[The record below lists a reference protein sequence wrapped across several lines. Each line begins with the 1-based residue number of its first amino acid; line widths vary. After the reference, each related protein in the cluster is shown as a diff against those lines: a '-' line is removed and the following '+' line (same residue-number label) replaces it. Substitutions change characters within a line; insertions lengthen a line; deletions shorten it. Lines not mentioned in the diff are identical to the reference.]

1 MFSQGLASFF
11 VTSGRFTAHMIG
23 ETTGTTG
30 SADLRQAGAGKR
42 GRRGSARDFR
52 RTKQGWLYSAPAV
65 LIFGAFVIAPTIY
78 TFYVSL
84 WNWNVLNPSLSI
96 FKGLGNYH
104 QLFTA
109 TDPSFLQSL
118 WNSLYFTGAMV
129 LAGTAISLCLAL
141 LLQRGGTTFNASRV
155 AIYLPNATPLVATS
169 LIWAWIY
176 NPQFGLANWV
186 LHLLHLPASPWTQ
199 GQATAMPAVILFS
212 LWHEV
217 GFTTIVFLGGLT
229 IINDEYS
236 QAARVD
242 GANPWQEFWYITWPQ
257 LRPVTYFVVIIT
269 TILSLQSF
277 TQFYQLSGGGPNNA
291 TTTLSFLVYE
301 ESQVLQNTGYA
312 AALAVVLFL
321 ITIFFT
327 LVRWRTSPRIGR
339 TP

>member
-1 MFSQGLASFF
+1 MSK
-11 VTSGRFTAHMIG
+11 
-23 ETTGTTG
+23 
-30 SADLRQAGAGKR
+30 SAPPRVAVIGAGPVGLEAALYAKACGLPVAVYDR
-42 GRRGSARDFR
+42 GAIAEHLRRWGHARMF
-52 RTKQGWLYSAPAV
+52 TP
-65 LIFGAFVIAPTIY
+65 FG
-78 TFYVSL
+78 
-84 WNWNVLNPSLSI
+84 
-96 FKGLGNYH
+96 
-104 QLFTA
+104 
-109 TDPSFLQSL
+109 
-118 WNSLYFTGAMV
+118 M
-129 LAGTAISLCLAL
+129 
-141 LLQRGGTTFNASRV
+141 
-155 AIYLPNATPLVATS
+155 NATPLVATS

-186 LHLLHLPASPWTQ
+186 LHLLHLPTSPWTQ
-199 GQATAMPAVILFS
+199 GQATSMPAVILFS

-217 GFTTIVFLGGLT
+217 GFTTIVFLGGLA

-257 LRPVTYFVVIIT
+257 LRPVTYFVVVIT

-339 TP
+339 TS

>member
-1 MFSQGLASFF
+1 
-11 VTSGRFTAHMIG
+11 MIG
-23 ETTGTTG
+23 ETTVTAGPAGRATG
-30 SADLRQAGAGKR
+30 SA
-42 GRRGSARDFR
+42 RRIRRVSVRDFR
-52 RTKQGWLYSAPAV
+52 HTNQGWLYSAPAV
-65 LIFGAFVIAPTIY
+65 VIFGAFVIAPTIY

-84 WNWNVLNPSLSI
+84 WKWNVLNPSLSVYR
-96 FKGLGNYH
+96 GLGNYR

-109 TDPSFLQSL
+109 ADPGFLQSL

-129 LAGTAISLCLAL
+129 IAGTAISLCLAL
-141 LLQRGGTTFNASRV
+141 LLASGGGVLNASRV
-155 AIYLPNATPLVATS
+155 AVYLPNATPLVATS

-176 NPQFGLANWV
+176 NPQFGLANWA
-186 LHLLHLPASPWTQ
+186 LHLLHLPTSPWTQ
-199 GQATAMPAVILFS
+199 GQATSMPAVILFS

-229 IINDEYS
+229 IINDEYG

-242 GANPWQEFWYITWPQ
+242 GAGRWQEFWYITWPQ
-257 LRPVTYFVVIIT
+257 LRPVTYFVVVIT

-301 ESQVLQNTGYA
+301 ESQVLENTGYA

-321 ITIFFT
+321 ITILFT
-327 LVRWRTSPRIGR
+327 LVRWRTSTRIGR
-339 TP
+339 TS

>member
-1 MFSQGLASFF
+1 MWDG
-11 VTSGRFTAHMIG
+11 FTAHMIG
-23 ETTGTTG
+23 QATET
-30 SADLRQAGAGKR
+30 AGPAGLKRAGEGKR
-42 GRRGSARDFR
+42 ARRARRASARDFR
-52 RTKQGWLYSAPAV
+52 HTKAGWLYSAPAV
-65 LIFGAFVIAPTIY
+65 LIFSAFVIIPTFY

-84 WNWNVLNPSLSI
+84 WHWNVLNPSLSVY
-96 FKGLGNYH
+96 KGLGNYR
-104 QLFTA
+104 QLLAA
-109 TDPSFLQSL
+109 TDPGFLQTL
-118 WNSLYFTGAMV
+118 WNSLYFTGVMV
-129 LAGTAISLCLAL
+129 IAGTAISLCLAL
-141 LLQRGGTTFNASRV
+141 LLQRGGSVLNASRV
-155 AIYLPNATPLVATS
+155 AIYLPNATPLVGTS

-186 LHLLHLPASPWTQ
+186 LHSLHLPTSPWVE
-199 GQATAMPAVILFS
+199 GQATSMPAVILFS

-217 GFTTIVFLGGLT
+217 GFTTIIFLGGLT
-229 IINDEYS
+229 IINEEYS

-242 GANPWQEFWYITWPQ
+242 GAGPWQEFWYITWPQ
-257 LRPVTYFVVIIT
+257 LRPVTSFVVVIT

-277 TQFYQLSGGGPNNA
+277 TQFYELSGGGPNNA

-327 LVRWRTSPRIGR
+327 LVRWRTSPRIGV

>member
-1 MFSQGLASFF
+1 
-11 VTSGRFTAHMIG
+11 
-23 ETTGTTG
+23 
-30 SADLRQAGAGKR
+30 
-42 GRRGSARDFR
+42 
-52 RTKQGWLYSAPAV
+52 V
-65 LIFGAFVIAPTIY
+65 LIFGAFVIVPTFY

-84 WNWNVLNPSLSI
+84 WNWNVLNPSLSVY
-96 FKGLGNYH
+96 KGLGNYAE
-104 QLFTA
+104 LFSA
-109 TDPSFLQSL
+109 TDPGFVQTLVT
-118 WNSLYFTGAMV
+118 SLYFTGAMV
-129 LAGTAISLCLAL
+129 LAGTAISLALAL
-141 LLQRGGTTFNASRV
+141 LLQRGGSLMNASRL

-169 LIWAWIY
+169 LIWSWIY

-186 LHLLHLPASPWTQ
+186 LHLLHLPTSPWVE
-199 GQATAMPAVILFS
+199 GQATSMPAVILFS

-217 GFTTIVFLGGLT
+217 GFTTIIFLGGLT
-229 IINDEYS
+229 IINEEYS

-242 GANPWQEFWYITWPQ
+242 GAGPWQEFWYITWPQ
-257 LRPVTYFVVIIT
+257 LRPVTSFVVVIT

-277 TQFYQLSGGGPNNA
+277 TQFYELSGGGPNNA

-327 LVRWRTSPRIGR
+327 LVRWRTSPRIGV

>member
-1 MFSQGLASFF
+1 
-11 VTSGRFTAHMIG
+11 MIG
-23 ETTGTTG
+23 QATET
-30 SADLRQAGAGKR
+30 AGPAGLKRAGEGKR
-42 GRRGSARDFR
+42 ARRPGRASPRDFR
-52 RTKQGWLYSAPAV
+52 HTKAGWLYSAPAV
-65 LIFGAFVIAPTIY
+65 LIFSAFVIIPTFY

-84 WNWNVLNPSLSI
+84 WKWNVLNPSLSVY
-96 FKGLGNYH
+96 KGLGNYR
-104 QLFTA
+104 QLLAA
-109 TDPSFLQSL
+109 TDPGFLQTL

-129 LAGTAISLCLAL
+129 IAGTAISLCLAL
-141 LLQRGGTTFNASRV
+141 LLQRGGSVLNASRV

-186 LHLLHLPASPWTQ
+186 LHSLHLPTSPWVE
-199 GQATAMPAVILFS
+199 GQATSMPAVILFS

-217 GFTTIVFLGGLT
+217 GFTTIIFLGGLT
-229 IINDEYS
+229 IINEEYS

-242 GANPWQEFWYITWPQ
+242 GAGPWQEFWYIIWPQ
-257 LRPVTYFVVIIT
+257 LRPVTSFVVVIT

-277 TQFYQLSGGGPNNA
+277 TQFYELSGGGPNNA

-327 LVRWRTSPRIGR
+327 LVRWRTSPRIGA